1 MTQARPY
8 TRMQKWWWNALVH
21 LFLLLS
27 DEYIVYAEQQMFVNY
42 SQSESQ
48 HVKQS
53 YWTLTV
59 SRNSCN
65 SIVVSSRYWLI
76 LYPQNSLIRVHKSVT
91 HLAEHEFS
99 SCSLTGLREATW
111 VSGWGSLSRYG
122 KGSGGGGEPDAP
134 SGSPSPF
141 STGLSFPSVIRNKQN
156 FLSHGVDIQYTLVSD
171 VICCGKKLP
180 SAGRQFAVIPST
192 TRTVRQKE
200 DNIGK
205 CVNLYW
211 KV

>member
-122 KGSGGGGEPDAP
+122 KGSGGGGNLTLHLGHLPLFPRAY
-134 SGSPSPF
+134 PSPVSYATNKIF
-141 STGLSFPSVIRNKQN
+141 CLTESIYSILSCLMWFVVEKSYHP
-156 FLSHGVDIQYTLVSD
+156 
-171 VICCGKKLP
+171 P
-180 SAGRQFAVIPST
+180 A
-192 TRTVRQKE
+192 
-200 DNIGK
+200 DNS
-205 CVNLYW
+205 L
-211 KV
+211 